1 MRPPGDGADGA
12 RQAARPIA
20 SATPTATATVTAIRR
35 PPVIVMRGAL
45 RSGRSSRLHIYSP
58 RSFPTHA
65 KFPRHEEP
73 IASMWQHN
81 YEPIA
86 GSLTASALVAVIPVA
101 VLFLM
106 LGVLRKPA
114 WMSALA
120 ALASALVVAL
130 AVYGMPAQL
139 AVVSTLYGAAYGLFP
154 IAWIVFSSIMLY
166 RLAVDT
172 GKFEVI
178 KDSVGSLT
186 DDRRL
191 QALFIAF
198 SFGAFIEGAAGFGAP
213 VAVSGAMLAG
223 LGFDPFYAAGI
234 CLLANTA
241 PVAFGSIGI
250 PVVTLANVTGLPVL
264 ALSAMVGRLCAMMSV
279 FIPAYLLVV
288 MAGPARALEVL
299 PAILACGISFAG
311 MQFAVSNFIG
321 PDLTDIMSS
330 LTCIVVMVVVLKV
343 WKPKRIM
350 RLEHD
355 QPVTAALRTHT
366 AGEVFNAWMP
376 YLLLVLFVLAV
387 GAPAIKN
394 AIDARTHAL
403 LPSILPKSPTV
414 MNGLFV
420 PGLHNLITRIPPV
433 TPTESLYA
441 AVFTF
446 NWLTASGTA
455 CFLATLVA
463 AAALRVGPRQL
474 AGIYVATFMQLKF
487 AILTIAT
494 MLGLAYLMNFS
505 GMTSTLGLMLAA
517 TGVAFPFF
525 GAVVGWL
532 GVFLTG
538 SDTSANALFGNLQVV
553 TANAL
558 GLNPILTA
566 SVNSAA
572 GVMGKMISVQSI
584 AVGVAATGMTAADE
598 SRLFR
603 FTIKHSVMLMAVM
616 GLVAL
621 LFAYVLPGLVPPA
634 PAK

>member
-1 MRPPGDGADGA
+1 
-12 RQAARPIA
+12 
-20 SATPTATATVTAIRR
+20 
-35 PPVIVMRGAL
+35 
-45 RSGRSSRLHIYSP
+45 
-58 RSFPTHA
+58 
-65 KFPRHEEP
+65 
-73 IASMWQHN
+73 MWQHN
-81 YEPIA
+81 YHPVG
-86 GSLTASALVAVIPVA
+86 GSLGASSLAAAVPIF

-120 ALASALVVAL
+120 ALGSALIVAL

-139 AVVSTLYGAAYGLFP
+139 AVISILYGAAYGLFP

-172 GKFEVI
+172 GKFEII
-178 KDSVGSLT
+178 KNSVGNLT

-223 LGFDPFYAAGI
+223 LGFDPFFAAGM

-250 PVVTLANVTGLPVL
+250 PIVTLANVTGLPTL
-264 ALSAMVGRLCAMMSV
+264 ALSAMVGRLCAIISV
-279 FIPAYLLVV
+279 IIPAYLITV

-299 PAILACGISFAG
+299 PAIVACGLSFAG
-311 MQFAVSNFIG
+311 MQFFASNFIG
-321 PDLTDIMSS
+321 PDLTDILSS
-330 LTCIVVMVVVLKV
+330 LTCIIVMVAVLKL
-343 WKPKRIM
+343 WKPARIM
-350 RLEHD
+350 RLESD
-355 QPVTAALRTHT
+355 TPITRT
-366 AGEVFNAWMP
+366 AGQYSGREIFVAWSP
-376 YLLLVLFVLAV
+376 YLLLVVCVLAV
-387 GAPAIKN
+387 GAPSIKN
-394 AIDARTHAL
+394 AIDARTHAM
-403 LPSILPKSPTV
+403 LPAFVAHSPTV

-420 PGLHNLITRIPPV
+420 PGLHNAITRIPPV
-433 TPTESLYA
+433 TPTASPYA

-455 CFLATLVA
+455 CFIATLLA
-463 AAALRVGPRQL
+463 AAFLRVGPSQL
-474 AGIYVATFMQLKF
+474 AGIYVATFKQLKF
-487 AILTIAT
+487 AMLTIAA
-494 MLGLAYLMNFS
+494 MLGLAYLMNYS
-505 GMTSTLGLMLAA
+505 GMTSTLGLQLAA
-517 TGVAFPFF
+517 TGAAFPFF

-558 GLNPILTA
+558 HLNPVLMA
-566 SVNSAA
+566 AVNSSA

-584 AVGVAATGMTAADE
+584 AVAVAATGMVAADE

-603 FTIKHSVMLMAVM
+603 FTIKHSVLLMVVM
-616 GLVAL
+616 GIIAL
-621 LFAYVLPGLVPPA
+621 LFAYVFPGAVPP
-634 PAK
+634 PR